1 MTSTSSTPVPSIIN
15 YDYNEQSQSRMTK
28 FLIHYNQLSTVIYL
42 PNDIRLENFLTN
54 IRSICQ
60 FPSSY
65 DIFTIKWLDESSDA
79 ITISSQ
85 RELYT
90 AIRLYHKN
98 NDKELHVH
106 VFNTTPDEP
115 GLLCAGEDRIIYRRG
130 ARRWRKLY
138 LINGHRY
145 QAKRFSTT
153 AACTVC
159 NDRLWGL
166 GRQGYKCIDCRVL
179 VHKRCVKQLRIV
191 CGSST
196 SVSPQPLQ
204 QKTNLDNTTKQ
215 SGDSGRPLSTV
226 NQKTPTTVENQH
238 QHNGFH
244 PHHPHHHQPLHPQDN
259 IGRHRPSGASC
270 MNARDP
276 MAKQKMSAIN
286 EPGPLK
292 RFPGLSDLDQQL
304 SSSTADG
311 SSPYLRN
318 EMVTDD
324 LNSNYIGDSSSSII
338 GLQDF
343 ELLKVIGR
351 GSYAKV
357 FLAEYRPRYRMSSTI
372 TNGYNQNQQPRLY
385 AMKVIKKSI
394 VNDDEDIDWI
404 QCEKNVFEKA
414 TNHPFLV
421 GLHSC
426 FQTPSRLF
434 FVIEFVTGGDLMYHM
449 QRQRKLPEAHARF
462 YAAEIT
468 VALHFLHEHGV
479 IYRDL
484 KLDNVLLDAEGHIK
498 LTDYGMCKQDLLNGE
513 RTSTFCGT
521 PNYIAPE
528 MLKNLDYDFS
538 VDWWA
543 LGVLMFEMMAGRS
556 PFEIVG
562 SAENPDLNTED
573 RLFQVILEQP
583 IRIPRSLTVRAK
595 HVLEGFLN
603 KNPKDRLGCRGP
615 TCRDGFDD
623 IQQHLFFSPID
634 WVRLESKQI
643 IPPYKP
649 IVANDHDLSH
659 FDPQFTNEDVVLT
672 PEDDEALAKINQNYY
687 YFILFYFSDMDDD
700 FGGFEAADPNTQINA
715 PQTNVPPTWLV
726 ET

>member
-1 MTSTSSTPVPSIIN
+1 MASTSSTPIPSIIS
-15 YDYNEQSQSRMTK
+15 YDYNDQSQSNMTK
-28 FLIHYNQLSTVIYL
+28 FLIHYNELSTVIYL
-42 PNDIRLENFLTN
+42 PNDISLENFLTN

-65 DIFTIKWLDESSDA
+65 NIFTIKWLDEALDA
-79 ITISSQ
+79 ITITTQ
-85 RELYT
+85 KELFT

-98 NDKELHVH
+98 NDKELHIH
-106 VFNTTPDEP
+106 VFNTKPDEP
-115 GLLCAGEDRIIYRRG
+115 GLLCTGEDRIIYRRG

-153 AACTVC
+153 ASCTVC

-166 GRQGYKCIDCRVL
+166 GRQGYKCLDCRVL

-191 CGSST
+191 CGLST

-204 QKTNLDNTTKQ
+204 QKTNIDNTNKQ
-215 SGDSGRPLSTV
+215 NVDSSRQ
-226 NQKTPTTVENQH
+226 NRKTPTTAENQH
-238 QHNGFH
+238 QQNGFYS
-244 PHHPHHHQPLHPQDN
+244 HHHQLQQPQDK
-259 IGRHRPSGASC
+259 IGRHRLVEASG

-276 MAKQKMSAIN
+276 MVKQKMLTVN
-286 EPGPLK
+286 EPGSLK
-292 RFPGLSDLDQQL
+292 RFPDQQL
-304 SSSTADG
+304 SSSIVDG
-311 SSPYLRN
+311 SSPYPRN
-318 EMVTDD
+318 EMLTDD
-324 LNSNYIGDSSSSII
+324 RNSNYIDDSSSSTIS
-338 GLQDF
+338 LQDF

-357 FLAEYRPRYRMSSTI
+357 FLAEYRPKHRMTST
-372 TNGYNQNQQPRLY
+372 TANGYNQNQQSRLY

-468 VALHFLHEHGV
+468 VGLHFLHEHGV

-513 RTSTFCGT
+513 KTSTFCGT

-556 PFEIVG
+556 PFEMVG
-562 SAENPDLNTED
+562 SAESPDLNTED
-573 RLFQVILEQP
+573 RLFQVILQQP

-595 HVLEGFLN
+595 QVLEGFLN
-603 KNPKDRLGCRGP
+603 KNPKERLGCRGP
-615 TCRDGFDD
+615 TCHEGFDD
-623 IQQHLFFSPID
+623 IRIHPFFNQIN
-634 WVRLESKQI
+634 WVKLESKQI

-649 IVANDHDLSH
+649 IVANEHDLSH

-672 PEDDEALAKINQNYY
+672 PEDDEALAKINQSE
-687 YFILFYFSDMDDD
+687 FE
-700 FGGFEAADPNTQINA
+700 GFEYVNPLIMTVEE
-715 PQTNVPPTWLV
+715 NV
-726 ET
+726 